1 MVEDLFSIVL
11 AYLCGSLLF
20 ARLACIWLKKP
31 DVTAAV
37 GDHNPGT
44 TNAFQQGGF
53 WCGVITLCGDL
64 LKGFLPVYL
73 YVHGEH
79 TAALGLVIAAPVIGH
94 IFPVFFGF
102 HGGKGIATTF
112 GCLLALPDFLPVG
125 ALALFFIF
133 FSVGLQISP
142 HYYRT
147 IFTYLCT
154 EATILLCGHNASYSV
169 AFTMICAAVLF
180 RLLHSKEEKKHLE
193 VRLLWKH

>member
-1 MVEDLFSIVL
+1 M
-11 AYLCGSLLF
+11 
-20 ARLACIWLKKP
+20 
-31 DVTAAV
+31 
-37 GDHNPGT
+37 
-44 TNAFQQGGF
+44 
-53 WCGVITLCGDL
+53 
-64 LKGFLPVYL
+64 
-73 YVHGEH
+73 
-79 TAALGLVIAAPVIGH
+79 IAAPVLGH

-102 HGGKGIATTF
+102 HGGKGLATTF

-169 AFTMICAAVLF
+169 AFTVICTAVLF